1 MEKPRQAI
9 VTVLGHVDHGKTTLL
24 DAIRKTSIAQK
35 EAGGITQSIGASVV
49 STNEGKKI
57 TFIDT
62 PGHAAFSKM
71 RSRGAAVA
79 DIAMLVVAA
88 DGGVKHQ
95 TKEALRYILDAKIPY
110 IVVANKMDLPSASV
124 EKVKK
129 QLEKEGVVFEGD
141 GGDVP
146 IVPVS
151 AKTGKGIK
159 DLLEMV
165 VLVSELK
172 GIKADPQGALE
183 AVVIETNKDKRGP
196 VASVLVRNGSLRVGL
211 EITAEEARCKV
222 RGLFDYRGQ
231 AIKEVRPGEP
241 CQVLGFSD
249 LPLVGS
255 QVKLAEGKDLRVREK
270 TEEKYKKD
278 IKKGQLPV
286 VLKAKSA
293 GCLEALLASI
303 PEGVVVIAA
312 GVGDVHESDV
322 FLAKSSDKA
331 RVFAFESKVSP
342 GVLKLGVTEGVKIE
356 RFEVIYEFLDRLD
369 ELLKEGQSEVLGK
382 AEVTATFPFDDKQIA
397 GCKVISGKIS
407 KSDKLLLMR
416 RQEELGEVKAVSMK
430 KQKQNITEAKLGEEF
445 GIIFKPQLDFE
456 LGDVLISVRNKKKR
470 IK

>member
-1 MEKPRQAI
+1 
-9 VTVLGHVDHGKTTLL
+9 
-24 DAIRKTSIAQK
+24 
-35 EAGGITQSIGASVV
+35 
-49 STNEGKKI
+49 
-57 TFIDT
+57 
-62 PGHAAFSKM
+62 
-71 RSRGAAVA
+71 
-79 DIAMLVVAA
+79 
-88 DGGVKHQ
+88 
-95 TKEALRYILDAKIPY
+95 
-110 IVVANKMDLPSASV
+110 
-124 EKVKK
+124 
-129 QLEKEGVVFEGD
+129 
-141 GGDVP
+141 
-146 IVPVS
+146 
-151 AKTGKGIK
+151 
-159 DLLEMV
+159 
-165 VLVSELK
+165 
-172 GIKADPQGALE
+172 
-183 AVVIETNKDKRGP
+183 
-196 VASVLVRNGSLRVGL
+196 
-211 EITAEEARCKV
+211 
-222 RGLFDYRGQ
+222 
-231 AIKEVRPGEP
+231 
-241 CQVLGFSD
+241 
-249 LPLVGS
+249 
-255 QVKLAEGKDLRVREK
+255 
-270 TEEKYKKD
+270 
-278 IKKGQLPV
+278 V

-369 ELLKEGQSEVLGK
+369 ELLKEGQSEILGK

-416 RQEELGEVKAVSMK
+416 KQEELGEVKAVSMK